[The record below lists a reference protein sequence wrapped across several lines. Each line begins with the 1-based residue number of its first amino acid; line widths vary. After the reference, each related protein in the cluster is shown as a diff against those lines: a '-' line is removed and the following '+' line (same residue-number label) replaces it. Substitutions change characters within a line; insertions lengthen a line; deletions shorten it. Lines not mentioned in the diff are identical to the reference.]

1 MSIFR
6 KPIFLPFIQ
15 ELINYGVRLHNWLK
29 GRNMSVCLGHPPCFS
44 KSKPTSHFPQNHTR
58 QTFSSFHHLPKERNS
73 LRLHRHLPSFTNKHQ
88 PAAIRSHLRPQ
99 RRTLPPYL
107 HWRTARAQRLRV
119 PPSLIRAHGWSI
131 RLDPWHTWN
140 QHWVHT
146 CRVDLWGY
154 VPPKRPSAELM
165 GQGDNPYEAHQE
177 KRV

>member
-29 GRNMSVCLGHPPCFS
+29 GINMSVCVGHSPCFS
-44 KSKPTSHFPQNHTR
+44 KSNPTSHFPQNHTR
-58 QTFSSFHHLPKERNS
+58 QTFSSFHHLLKERNS

-88 PAAIRSHLRPQ
+88 PAAIRSHLRSQ

-107 HWRTARAQRLRV
+107 HWWTSRAQRLRV
-119 PPSLIRAHGWSI
+119 PPSLIRAHVRPVW
-131 RLDPWHTWN
+131 LDSGHTRN
-140 QHWVHT
+140 QYWVHT
-146 CRVDLWGY
+146 CRVNLRGY
-154 VPPKRPSAELM
+154 VPPKRASAQCL
-165 GQGDNPYEAHQE
+165 GQGDNTDEIDQE